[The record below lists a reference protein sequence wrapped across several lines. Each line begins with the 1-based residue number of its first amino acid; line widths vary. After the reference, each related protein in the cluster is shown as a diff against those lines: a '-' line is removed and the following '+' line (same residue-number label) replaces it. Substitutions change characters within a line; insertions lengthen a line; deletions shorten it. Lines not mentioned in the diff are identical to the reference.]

1 MKNYTIRLSTE
12 AEEDIDNLYDYIANE
27 LMLPFTADKY
37 VGGIFETIEKLSVYG
52 GSIPINQ
59 RQYLQVNYGP
69 GARTVT
75 YKKMTIVFNVIRNAI
90 FIRRIMPGS
99 MVL

>member
-1 MKNYTIRLSTE
+1 MKNYTIRLSSE

-27 LMLPFTADKY
+27 LMLPSTADKY
-37 VGGIFETIEKLSVYG
+37 MGGIFETIEKLSVCG

-59 RQYLQVNYGP
+59 RQYLQIHYGP
-69 GARTVT
+69 GARTIT
-75 YKKMTIVFNVIRNAI
+75 YKKMTIVFNVIKKVI
-90 FIRRIMPGS
+90 LIRRIMPSS